1 MQYQTLYLND
11 NGTAKVQMTIDDRT
25 LEQDIDL
32 GSNQEAFQANVEA
45 AMVVFKAELDT
56 NSTPEFTPEL
66 NVPVTVE
73 SLPTLEEE

>member
-32 GSNQEAFQANVEA
+32 GSNQEVFQANVEA
-45 AMVVFKAELDT
+45 AMAVFKAELDT
-56 NSTPEFTPEL
+56 NSTPEFIPEL